1 MGGAE
6 RRRHGGL
13 SDLGRGWLAATAA
26 VVIAGLVIQLDAT
39 ADSTGGFFQD
49 RTDRVLNVFAFFTI
63 QSNLLLGI
71 TCLIAAIRPRTRST
85 VFRVARLCGV
95 IGIAITGVVF
105 HFALRDLQDLTGQA
119 KVADFLL
126 HTASPI
132 LGVSGWLL
140 FGPRR
145 LTSKPVVWW
154 TLAFPVT
161 YGVFT
166 LIRGE
171 AVGWYP
177 YPFMDVAE
185 HGYPRIVVNC
195 AIIGA
200 AFVAFATGA
209 HALDRRL
216 PGRR

>member
-1 MGGAE
+1 MGGGVQ
-6 RRRHGGL
+6 RRHGGL
-13 SDLGRGWLAATAA
+13 SDLGRVWLAATAA
-26 VVIAGLVIQLDAT
+26 VVFTGVVIQLDAT
-39 ADSTGGFFQD
+39 ADSTGGFFED

-85 VFRVARLCGV
+85 LFRVARLCGL

-105 HFALRDLQDLTGQA
+105 HLALRDLQDLTGQA
-119 KVADFLL
+119 KLADFLL

-132 LGVSGWLL
+132 LGLTGWLL

-145 LTSKPVVWW
+145 LISKTVVWC
-154 TLAFPVT
+154 TLVFPLA
-161 YGVFT
+161 YGAFT
-166 LIRGE
+166 LVRGE
-171 AVGWYP
+171 SVGWYP
-177 YPFMDVAE
+177 YPFMDVND
-185 HGYPRIVVNC
+185 HGYPRIILNC

>member
-1 MGGAE
+1 MF
-6 RRRHGGL
+6 
-13 SDLGRGWLAATAA
+13 
-26 VVIAGLVIQLDAT
+26 AGIVIQLSAT
-39 ADSTGGFFQD
+39 ADKTDGFFKD
-49 RTDRVLNVFAFFTI
+49 RTDRLLNVFAFFTV

-71 TCLIAAIRPRTRST
+71 TCLVAALRPGVRST

-145 LTSKPVVWW
+145 LISKSVVWW
-154 TLAFPVT
+154 TLAFPVA

-177 YPFMDVAE
+177 YPFMDVGE
-185 HGYPRIVVNC
+185 HGYPRIIVNC
-195 AIIGA
+195 AIIGI

-216 PGRR
+216 PSRH